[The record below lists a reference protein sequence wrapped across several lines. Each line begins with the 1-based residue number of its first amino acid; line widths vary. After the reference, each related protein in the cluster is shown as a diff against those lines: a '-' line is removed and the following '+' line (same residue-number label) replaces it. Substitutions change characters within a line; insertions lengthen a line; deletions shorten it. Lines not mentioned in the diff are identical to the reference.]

1 MITLATRQDI
11 PAIVEVL
18 IEFMRETAYAEHTQE
33 PNRAYLQRLVFNVIY
48 AGYIW
53 LWQEQEEIVG
63 LLAAV
68 KEPNVWMPN
77 RTQLRELVW
86 YVKPDHRGRA
96 TGGKLF
102 VEFSKTG
109 DALLREGKVH
119 GVATTRMTTT
129 ADYNLERRG
138 FRLTELMYVK
148 D

>member
-1 MITLATRQDI
+1 MIRLATRQDI
-11 PAIVEVL
+11 SAIVEVL
-18 IEFMRETAYAEHTQE
+18 IEFMRESAYAEHAQE

-53 LWQEQEEIVG
+53 LWTEEEEIVG

-86 YVKPDHRGRA
+86 YVKPGYRGRA

-109 DALLREGKVH
+109 DALLAEGKVH
-119 GVATTRMTTT
+119 GVATTKMSTTQ
-129 ADYNLERRG
+129 DYNLERRG
-138 FRLTELMYVK
+138 FRLTEYMYVK